1 MTPEITPALLAA
13 IFAMAVLYS
22 SVGHGGSS
30 GYIAVMSLFA
40 LAPAFIKPTA
50 LALNILVASI
60 GSVQFF
66 RAGFFSFALFWP
78 FAVLAAPLAF
88 FGGAAELPP
97 RAFKL
102 IVGAVLLFAATRLVI
117 PQRDAE
123 ETRLPPR
130 AAAIASGGAI
140 GVLAGLTGTGG
151 GIFLTPLLLFF
162 RWASL
167 RTAAAVSAPFILV
180 NSIAALAGNLTATR
194 EFPIGALALAG
205 AAGAGGAIGSYLGSK
220 RLPSSRIRQ
229 LLALVL
235 VIAGL
240 KLVFT

>member
-60 GSVQFF
+60 GTLQFF
-66 RAGFFSFALFWP
+66 RAGYFSFALFWP
-78 FAVLAAPLAF
+78 LALLAAPLAF
-88 FGGAAELPP
+88 FGGAATLPP
-97 RAFKL
+97 RAFKG
-102 IVGAVLLFAATRLVI
+102 IVGVVLFLAAVRLVI
-117 PQRDAE
+117 PQRDVDE
-123 ETRLPPR
+123 PHPPPR

-151 GIFLTPLLLFF
+151 GIFLTPLLLFL
-162 RWASL
+162 RWANL
-167 RTAAAVSAPFILV
+167 RTAAAVSAPFILL
-180 NSIAALAGNLTATR
+180 NSVAGLAGSFAATR
-194 EFPIGALALAG
+194 EFPLGGLALAG
-205 AAGAGGAIGSYLGSK
+205 VAGIGGAIGSYLGSK
-220 RLPSSRIRQ
+220 KLAPPLIRQ
-229 LLALVL
+229 LLALV
-235 VIAGL
+235 IAIASV
-240 KLVFT
+240 KLFFT

>member
-13 IFAMAVLYS
+13 IFAMAMLFS

-60 GSVQFF
+60 GTLQFL
-66 RAGFFSFALFWP
+66 RAGYFSFALFWP
-78 FAVLAAPLAF
+78 FALLAAPLAF
-88 FGGAAELPP
+88 FGGAAALPA

-102 IVGAVLLFAATRLVI
+102 IVGAVLLFAAARLVI
-117 PQRDAE
+117 AQRDAG
-123 ETRLPPR
+123 ETHLPPR
-130 AAAIASGGAI
+130 PAAIASGGAI
-140 GVLAGLTGTGG
+140 SVLAGLTGTGG

-162 RWASL
+162 RWANL
-167 RTAAAVSAPFILV
+167 RTAAAVSAPFILL
-180 NSIAALAGNLTATR
+180 NSVAGLAGNFAATR
-194 EFPIGALALAG
+194 EFPVGAFALAG
-205 AAGAGGAIGSYLGSK
+205 VAGIGGAIGSYLGSK
-220 RLPSSRIRQ
+220 RLAPPLIRQ

-235 VIAGL
+235 AIAGV
-240 KLVFT
+240 KLLFT

>member
-30 GYIAVMSLFA
+30 GYIAVMTLFA

-66 RAGFFSFALFWP
+66 RAGYFSWRLFWP
-78 FAVLAAPLAF
+78 FALLAAPLAF
-88 FGGAAELPP
+88 FGGFTALPT
-97 RAFKL
+97 RSFKL
-102 IVGAVLLFAATRLVI
+102 LVGGVLLFAALRLVRA
-117 PQRDAE
+117 QRDAQ
-123 ETRLPPR
+123 ETHPPPR
-130 AAAIASGGAI
+130 AAAVASGGAI

-151 GIFLTPLLLFF
+151 GIFMTPLLLFF
-162 RWASL
+162 RWANL
-167 RTAAAVSAPFILV
+167 RSAAAVSAPFIVLV
-180 NSIAALAGNLTATR
+180 SIAGLAGNFAATR
-194 EFPIGALALAG
+194 EFPLAGLALAG
-205 AAGAGGAIGSYLGSK
+205 VAGAGGAIGSTLGSR
-220 RLPSSRIRQ
+220 RLPPPLIGR

-235 VIAGL
+235 GIAGL
-240 KLVFT
+240 KLLLT